1 MKVKVMIKLTH
12 SITSIYSIL
21 ECRVECRIR
30 NEGRVNVGR
39 RGGGIW
45 ANCNFGLYFRAY
57 VVRINVSE
65 A

>member
-30 NEGRVNVGR
+30 NEGRVNGGG
-39 RGGGIW
+39 GGGIW
-45 ANCNFGLYFRAY
+45 AYCNFGLYFRAY